1 MSRFNTSW
9 SVLLANA
16 QQQLRGIR
24 WGDFEREHFMESPLN
39 NDEGC
44 NRYFDM
50 SRSYRIGEIDAF
62 VYDRAALQ
70 WGLRNESGL
79 YLAGLSFSQQ
89 NYGLILP
96 QDDPARKAVNIAIL
110 STLESEQWHLIVDRY
125 LPADGR

>member
-1 MSRFNTSW
+1 MAAAGVCPSSISTSAIE
-9 SVLLANA
+9 SVGDLGGLKVGTVTGSSAASELDILHVAPHDYPDLDTGLAA
-16 QQQLRGIR
+16 
-24 WGDFEREHFMESPLN
+24 LN
-39 NDEGC
+39 H
-44 NRYFDM
+44 
-50 SRSYRIGEIDAF
+50 GEIDAF

-110 STLESEQWHLIVDRY
+110 WTLESEQSHSSKQ
-125 LPADGR
+125 